1 MVCPDKRNWKNCC
14 WCFASV
20 SAGCGVRS
28 AKTRPFIQN
37 WRSFGVSPKSPP

>member
-14 WCFASV
+14 WYFASV

-28 AKTRPFIQN
+28 AYGGD
-37 WRSFGVSPKSPP
+37 FGDTPNDRQFCMNGL